1 VNARVGPARDDAG
14 SFLLTDGALLRRHV
28 RLARSRI
35 LGASLDLPS
44 SARLSPK
51 ELFFQLRLIWKKT
64 WEEISSY

>member
-44 SARLSPK
+44 SARLSPQRI
-51 ELFFQLRLIWKKT
+51 FSF
-64 WEEISSY
+64 S